1 MARTRSTSPKRSGK
15 TFKKSASKKKE
26 EYEEENEALKEQVEE
41 EEEEEEEAVS
51 EEEGSRIVLS
61 KDLHEPFHEWLE
73 ENLLDSSVL
82 HNVIVLQYLQCYLVG
97 IYLIFS
103 AFQDKPEYLFAF
115 VKSSPL
121 VRAIS
126 GSFALAQAFSLTAI
140 AQSSYSFM
148 KKGLQYNMFF
158 HLTLALIVIIK
169 KDETIDNIRQGLVL
183 WTVLN
188 FAADLY
194 ACYFYKPDGDSS
206 DEEDENDDEEDND
219 EDDEDDGEQEDDEE
233 DEQ

>member
-1 MARTRSTSPKRSGK
+1 MARTRSTSPKRSSK
-15 TFKKSASKKKE
+15 TSKKSASKKKE
-26 EYEEENEALKEQVEE
+26 EYEEENEALKEQ
-41 EEEEEEEAVS
+41 EEEEEEAVS
-51 EEEGSRIVLS
+51 EEEGNYIVLA
-61 KDLHEPFHEWLE
+61 KDVHEPFHEWLE

-82 HNVIVLQYLQCYLVG
+82 HNVIVLQYVQCYLVG
-97 IYLIFS
+97 TYLIFS
-103 AFQDKPEYLFAF
+103 AFQGNSEYLFAF
-115 VKSSPL
+115 VEATPL
-121 VRAIS
+121 VKAIS

-169 KDETIDNIRQGLVL
+169 KDSTIDNIRHGLVL

-206 DEEDENDDEEDND
+206 DDDDDDDEEDND
-219 EDDEDDGEQEDDEE
+219 EDDEDEEDDEE
-233 DEQ
+233 DE